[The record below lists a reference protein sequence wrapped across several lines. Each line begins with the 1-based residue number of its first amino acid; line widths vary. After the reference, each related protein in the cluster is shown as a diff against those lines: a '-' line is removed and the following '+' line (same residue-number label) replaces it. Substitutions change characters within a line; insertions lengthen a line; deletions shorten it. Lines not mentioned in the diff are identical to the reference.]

1 MEKETE
7 EMFCNLKVPLDE
19 ALKDIKDYRTFL
31 WKILKEVIKGNNLS
45 IDTVFEVGEI
55 IDLLLDHAAY
65 SFSLSYVH
73 FYQLTLERAQSAFL
87 ELSIPVVPLAKGMA
101 IFSLPL
107 IGNIDTERANYPME
121 EALKSA
127 NRLQFQ
133 RLIVDL

>member
-1 MEKETE
+1 MRK
-7 EMFCNLKVPLDE
+7 
-19 ALKDIKDYRTFL
+19 A
-31 WKILKEVIKGNNLS
+31 
-45 IDTVFEVGEI
+45 
-55 IDLLLDHAAY
+55 
-65 SFSLSYVH
+65 
-73 FYQLTLERAQSAFL
+73 AFL
-87 ELSIPVVPLAKGMA
+87 ELSVPGVPLAKGMA